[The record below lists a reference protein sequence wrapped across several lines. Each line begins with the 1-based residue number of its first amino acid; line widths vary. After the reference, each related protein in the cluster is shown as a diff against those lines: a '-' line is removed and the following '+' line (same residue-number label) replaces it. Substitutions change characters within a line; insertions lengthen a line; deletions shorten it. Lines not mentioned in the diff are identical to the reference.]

1 MAEQSST
8 SGTAG
13 FGGGERPDTSDMVAV
28 HKALRGALST
38 GPPRVRGVE
47 PGDAAR
53 RALIAD
59 YYDNVLWF
67 LDVHHHGEEELVFP
81 RLRERSPES
90 VALIDSMESQHHDVV
105 QLLADA
111 GASRSAWADGDT
123 DVQDTLA
130 EQLQALHDA
139 TVAHLDQEEAQLLPL
154 CGDCLTMEEWGALP
168 GHALSQYRG
177 DKVWLVLGL
186 IMEQRTPDERA
197 HMLAMMPPPVTQ
209 MWNEMGS
216 AAFQEL
222 AATVG

>member
-28 HKALRGALST
+28 HKALRGALGT
-38 GPPRVRGVE
+38 GPSRVRGVE

-53 RALIAD
+53 RGLIAD

-168 GHALSQYRG
+168 G
-177 DKVWLVLGL
+177 
-186 IMEQRTPDERA
+186 TRA
-197 HMLAMMPPPVTQ
+197 EPV
-209 MWNEMGS
+209 S
-216 AAFQEL
+216 R
-222 AATVG
+222 